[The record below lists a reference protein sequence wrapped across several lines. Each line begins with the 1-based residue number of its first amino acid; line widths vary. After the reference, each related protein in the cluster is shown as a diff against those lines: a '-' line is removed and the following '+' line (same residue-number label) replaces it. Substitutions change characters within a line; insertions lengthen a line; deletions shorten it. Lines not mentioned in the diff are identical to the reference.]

1 MMYTTILPFIT
12 LVSLVSAQATP
23 KSVSTASTPTPAAA
37 AVPGTPICDGAP
49 VLEACLSSTTMIA
62 GSCSPADYQCLC
74 EKWQAVAQ
82 YERSSLPPSLPF
94 RLWYHKPS

>member
-1 MMYTTILPFIT
+1 MYTTILPLIT
-12 LVSLVSAQATP
+12 LVSLVSAQATTP
-23 KSVSTASTPTPAAA
+23 KSVSTASTPTPAAAA

-62 GSCSPADYQCLC
+62 NSCSPADYQCLC

-82 YERSSLPPSLPF
+82 YERSSLPSLPF
-94 RLWYHKPS
+94 SALIS